1 MGYALQTLWHERQ
14 RYASGVLAVTFSAVL
29 IALQCGLLLG
39 LFKITSI
46 PLDQTRAGRGEG
58 VDIWIGS
65 SGTQSVDL
73 GKPIPESY
81 ITRIAGRSG
90 VHMPEFYIANFGNF
104 TKPVGGTE
112 LCYLLGSRMDADA
125 RAPAE
130 VLTPELRAALT
141 ERNTI
146 VVDESDVKRMGLDNP
161 NGKPKINGK
170 EVRLVG
176 TVKGL
181 KSLAAPWVF
190 CSLDTARHL
199 LGFILPPDHVTY
211 MVAQVDTPERAQQVV
226 KELREE
232 YPDDMCAYATVEF
245 STQSRLYWLFRTK
258 AGLAIGYAA
267 LLGLLVG
274 MVITAQTLYSATAAS
289 AKEFAILLALGIPR
303 WRIMVMVL
311 TQSFWVGVIG
321 IAIAYPVCLGL
332 KELAGSINNT
342 DVDLRAEI
350 VGGTAAVTMI
360 MALGSGVFALRSVR
374 KIQPM
379 DLLR

>member
-46 PLDQTRAGRGEG
+46 PLDQTQAGRGEG
-58 VDIWIGS
+58 VDIWVGS
-65 SGTQSVDL
+65 KGTPSVDL
-73 GKPIPESY
+73 GKPIPETY
-81 ITRIAGRSG
+81 LTRVAGRPG
-90 VHMPEFYIANFGNF
+90 VEMPEFYIANFGNF
-104 TKPVGGTE
+104 TKPVGGSE
-112 LCYLLGSRMDADA
+112 LCYLLGSRLDGDA
-125 RAPAE
+125 RGTAQ

-141 ERNTI
+141 ERGTI
-146 VVDESDVKRMGLDNP
+146 VVDESDVERLELDKLS
-161 NGKPKINGK
+161 GKPKINGK

-199 LGFILPPDHVTY
+199 LGLLLPPDHVTY
-211 MVAQVDTPERAQQVV
+211 LIARCDSQERAQQVV
-226 KELREE
+226 EELRDE
-232 YPDDMCAYATVEF
+232 YPDDMCAYTTVDF
-245 STQSRLYWLFRTK
+245 STGSRWYWLFRTK
-258 AGLAIGYAA
+258 AGIAIGYAA

-303 WRIMVMVL
+303 FRIMVMVL
-311 TQSFWVGVIG
+311 TQSFWVGTIG
-321 IAIAYPVCLGL
+321 IAFSYPICLGL
-332 KELAGSINNT
+332 RELARMGNT
-342 DVDLRAEI
+342 DVDLRWEI
-350 VGGTAAVTMI
+350 MGGTALVTITMSLT
-360 MALGSGVFALRSVR
+360 AGLFALRSVR
-374 KIQPM
+374 KIEPM